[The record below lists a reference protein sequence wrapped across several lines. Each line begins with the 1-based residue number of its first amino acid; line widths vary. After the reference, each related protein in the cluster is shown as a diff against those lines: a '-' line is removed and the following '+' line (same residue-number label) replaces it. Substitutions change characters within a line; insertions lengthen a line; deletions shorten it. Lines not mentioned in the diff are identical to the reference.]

1 MTFVTEIMSRKWGR
15 PPIGR
20 VAMTAAER
28 QRRHRAKQRRS
39 VHFSSR
45 TAEWET
51 PQPFFDKLHSEFHF
65 TLDVCA
71 TAENTKCARPYQERQ
86 RPRAVDR
93 RLLAQPTLWPA
104 NCPMAR

>member
-1 MTFVTEIMSRKWGR
+1 
-15 PPIGR
+15 
-20 VAMTAAER
+20 MTAAER

-51 PQPFFDKLHSEFHF
+51 PQPFFDKLHSDFHF

-71 TAENTKCARPYQERQ
+71 TAENTKWARFHTKSDNGLVQWTGVCWLNPPYGRQ
-86 RPRAVDR
+86 IAP
-93 RLLAQPTLWPA
+93 
-104 NCPMAR
+104 